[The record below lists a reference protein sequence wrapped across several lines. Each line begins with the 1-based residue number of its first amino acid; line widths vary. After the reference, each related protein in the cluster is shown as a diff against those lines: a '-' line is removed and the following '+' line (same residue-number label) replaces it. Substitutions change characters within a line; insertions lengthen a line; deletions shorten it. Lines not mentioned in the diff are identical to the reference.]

1 MGSGS
6 FTGETPFPPLPASRP
21 VDRLSTAKSN
31 VAKEKEAEKHS
42 AAEPVS
48 VPLSRSAARTTKPSG
63 APGPKNGNAS
73 KPGGEAKPTDS
84 PYIWP
89 LGVSAAPQD
98 TVRVEPAGAGDHAGI
113 HQLLAGIF
121 HAPSRD
127 DFAAALEDPF
137 YEPTD
142 RIVVKRGMQVVGHA
156 HLAQRVM
163 RFGDED
169 LPVSV
174 MHRLAVLPEY
184 RGRDYGRRMLEQAD
198 ASMAAD
204 GSVLGFLS
212 TRIPHYFRKSDWV
225 VCTRH
230 SHAQVGARDLLA
242 QLSVRGFAPHGQNDD
257 ITIRP
262 WRHVELPSLV
272 RLYRERMSKAYGP
285 LERTEAYWRW
295 LVNRFADHIFV
306 ALAGPKRFDFDFH
319 DDSIVGYVVVEDD
332 AILELVAAEKS
343 PGVKE
348 RLLARACGDAIER
361 DHHVVRLHLSP
372 DDPLWR
378 AVETAGGKLHRTE
391 ACDGE
396 VNMVKLFDQAEF
408 LRRLL
413 PKLQQRLHD
422 PAAPASASSANG
434 HAGLQP
440 MKSEEL
446 ARATELGLVVGDLKL
461 CLALS
466 HKGVK
471 LAGGTSSK
479 ASIRLSSADFTRLL
493 LGHLDLEEAATSG
506 RLKASSQRALRL
518 AAALF
523 PRLPLWHL
531 PLDDLLV

>member
-6 FTGETPFPPLPASRP
+6 FTGETPVSALPATRP
-21 VDRLSTAKSN
+21 ADRLSTAKST
-31 VAKEKEAEKHS
+31 AAEKKEADSKTTEAKPS
-42 AAEPVS
+42 LEPKS
-48 VPLSRSAARTTKPSG
+48 VPLSRTAART
-63 APGPKNGNAS
+63 
-73 KPGGEAKPTDS
+73 AKPTNGQAAKTATADNSADS

-89 LGVSAAPQD
+89 LGVSAVPQD
-98 TVRVEPAGAGDHAGI
+98 SVRVGPAGAGDHAGI
-113 HQLLAGIF
+113 HQLLSGIF

-127 DFAAALEDPF
+127 DFASALEDPF

-163 RFGDED
+163 RFGDDEFPATA
-169 LPVSV
+169 L
-174 MHRLAVLPEY
+174 HRLGVLPEY

-198 ASMAAD
+198 AAMAAD
-204 GSVLGFLS
+204 GSVLGFLT

-230 SHAQVGARDLLA
+230 SHAHVGTRDLLA
-242 QLSVRGFAPHGQNDD
+242 QLSVRGFAPHGQDD
-257 ITIRP
+257 EITIRP
-262 WRHVELPSLV
+262 WRHVELQSLV
-272 RLYRERMSKAYGP
+272 RLYQERMAKAYGP
-285 LERTEAYWRW
+285 YERTEAYWRW
-295 LVNRFADHIFV
+295 LVNRFADNIFV

-319 DDSIVGYVVVEDD
+319 DDSIVGYVVVQDD
-332 AILELVAAEKS
+332 AILELVASDKV

-348 RLLARACGDAIER
+348 RLLARACGDSIER
-361 DHHVVRLHLSP
+361 DHHVVRLHFAP
-372 DDPLWR
+372 DEPLWR
-378 AVETAGGKLHRTE
+378 AVEAADGKLQRTE

-396 VNMVKLFDQAEF
+396 VNMVKLFDQPEF

-413 PKLQQRLHD
+413 PKLQQRMHD
-422 PAAPASASSANG
+422 TAAPTSASTNG

-440 MKSEEL
+440 MQSEEL

-461 CLALS
+461 LLS
-466 HKGVK
+466 LSRRSVK
-471 LAGGTSSK
+471 LTNGTSSK

-523 PRLPLWHL
+523 PRLPLWHP

>member
-6 FTGETPFPPLPASRP
+6 FTGETPVSALPATRP
-21 VDRLSTAKSN
+21 ADRLSTAKPT
-31 VAKEKEAEKHS
+31 AAEKKEADSKTTEAKLS
-42 AAEPVS
+42 LEPTS
-48 VPLSRSAARTTKPSG
+48 VPLSRTAART
-63 APGPKNGNAS
+63 
-73 KPGGEAKPTDS
+73 AKPAAAKSTTAADNSADS

-89 LGVSAAPQD
+89 LGVSAVPQD
-98 TVRVEPAGAGDHAGI
+98 AVRVGPAGAGDHAGI
-113 HQLLAGIF
+113 HQLLSGIF

-127 DFAAALEDPF
+127 DFASSLEDPF

-156 HLAQRVM
+156 HLAPRVM
-163 RFGDED
+163 RFGDDEF
-169 LPVSV
+169 PVTAL
-174 MHRLAVLPEY
+174 HRLGVLPEY

-198 ASMAAD
+198 AAMAAD
-204 GSVLGFLS
+204 GAVLGFLT

-230 SHAQVGARDLLA
+230 SHAHVGTRDLLA
-242 QLSVRGFAPHGQNDD
+242 QLSVRGFAPHGQDD
-257 ITIRP
+257 EITIRP

-272 RLYRERMSKAYGP
+272 RLYQERMAKAYGP
-285 LERTEAYWRW
+285 YERTEAYWRW
-295 LVNRFADHIFV
+295 LVNRFADNIFV

-319 DDSIVGYVVVEDD
+319 DDSIVGYVVVQDD
-332 AILELVAAEKS
+332 AILELVASDKHS
-343 PGVKE
+343 GVKE
-348 RLLARACGDAIER
+348 RLLTRACGDAIER
-361 DHHVVRLHLSP
+361 DHHVVKLHLAP
-372 DDPLWR
+372 DEPLWR
-378 AVETAGGKLHRTE
+378 AVEAADGKLQRTE

-396 VNMVKLFDQAEF
+396 VNMVKLFDQPEF

-413 PKLQQRLHD
+413 PKLQQRMQD
-422 PAAPASASSANG
+422 PAAPT
-434 HAGLQP
+434 
-440 MKSEEL
+440 EL
-446 ARATELGLVVGDLKL
+446 TKATELGLIIGDLKL

-466 HKGVK
+466 RRSVK
-471 LAGGTSSK
+471 LTSGTSSK

-523 PRLPLWHL
+523 PRLPLWHP